1 MIPCY
6 ELRIGN
12 YVLAEQKL
20 QRISML
26 NDKTSSANTFSTDAN
41 NNTAN
46 GPEHTLASIQ
56 PVALTDDI
64 LKQCNFVYH
73 SYFKFWQLINP
84 AENSRSEM
92 NVDRDYNILDFMRK
106 PIVNRV
112 KSLHQLQ
119 NIYFMLK
126 GKELVFKQ
134 TA

>member
-41 NNTAN
+41 NNTDN
-46 GPEHTLASIQ
+46 GPEHKLASIQ

-84 AENSRSEM
+84 PENNRSEM

-106 PIVNRV
+106 PIVSRV

-126 GKELVFKQ
+126 GKELLFKE